1 MAFDPMSGPIPG
13 ENYTSDTK
21 NYAWHRPPQHTTLD
35 SAMEEIIKKLLSPE
49 ASSSLLDMME
59 LGPTIAELTQM
70 FLMSGVMDGK
80 WTLDFALLLAGP
92 TAHVMKMM
100 ADAYDIKVDMGLK
113 TKGIPYTS
121 VFLKELQAP
130 KEAPLPPQAQEEIKS
145 TVTQGFM

>member
-1 MAFDPMSGPIPG
+1 MAFDPFEGPIPG
-13 ENYTSDTK
+13 ANYTSDTK
-21 NYAWHRPPQHTTLD
+21 NYPWHRPPQHNTID
-35 SAMEEIIKKLLSPE
+35 GAMEEIIKKLLSSE
-49 ASSSLLDMME
+49 SSDSLLNMME
-59 LGPTIAELTQM
+59 IGASISELTQA
-70 FLMSGVMDGK
+70 FLMSGIMAGK

-100 ADAYDIKVDMGLK
+100 ADAYDIDVDMGLK

-130 KEAPLPPQAQEEIKS
+130 KDQPLPPEAQAEIKS